1 MDLKQWKDKWKSDK
15 RHEDVL
21 KLQRQQGK
29 LQIQ

>member
-1 MDLKQWKDKWKSDK
+1 MALKQWKDKWKSDK
-15 RHEDVL
+15 RQEDVL